1 MARFFAWFATIL
13 LVLIIVAGGFIWWLQ
28 FENQPPVIKPLHVP
42 NALGIESVIKV
53 EVSDNRSGLRSIRA
67 EVEQDGRV
75 VTLPGKEY
83 KLPPFYE
90 RKGVLHDTVTIEIRP
105 VEQGLKDGE
114 AEEKIVAAD
123 ASWRNGLQG
132 NMSAVEIKIPVD
144 ITPPRIAIKSTVH
157 NIRMGGAGLVSF
169 GINEKPSKVGI
180 RLGNVLFPAYA
191 FSKQGSH
198 SYIALVALPHDK
210 KNPGPMLI
218 EVEDLAGNK
227 SKASVAY
234 SVLYRR
240 SKVDRINISDSFL
253 QRKMPDLAIHYP
265 EVKGSLLEQFLI
277 INNKIRKENNQQL
290 LSLCRNGTPEILW
303 HGSFVRM
310 PGSLRARFADFRHY
324 FYKGKEI
331 DQAYHMGV
339 DIADRTHSP
348 VPAGNRGKVVF
359 AGFLG
364 IYGNT
369 VVLDHG
375 IGLFSTY
382 SHLSQINVNRGDMV
396 ERGQTI
402 GLTGLTGLAGGD
414 HLHYGM
420 AVNGIFVNPVEWW
433 DMKWIRDHILANLI

>member
-1 MARFFAWFATIL
+1 MARFFAWFSAL
-13 LVLIIVAGGFIWWLQ
+13 LVVLLLAAGGLVWWYQ
-28 FENQPPVIKPLHVP
+28 FENQPPQIKPLHIP
-42 NALGIESVIKV
+42 AALGLDSVIRV
-53 EVSDNRSGLRSIRA
+53 DVTDNRCGLKSVTA
-67 EVEQDGRV
+67 EIIQGEH
-75 VTLPGKEY
+75 TAPLEGKQY
-83 KLPPFYE
+83 PVHPFYE
-90 RKGVLHDTVTIEIRP
+90 RKGVMHDTVLFEIRP
-105 VEQGLKDGE
+105 AELGIGDG
-114 AEEKIVAAD
+114 AAVVRITATD
-123 ASWRNGLQG
+123 NSWRNGFKG
-132 NMSAVEIKIPVD
+132 NISALEIKIPVD
-144 ITPPRIAIKSTVH
+144 ITPPRIAVRSTVH
-157 NIRMGGAGLVSF
+157 NIRMGGSGLISF
-169 GINEKPSKVGI
+169 DVNEKPAKVGV
-180 RLGNVLFPAYA
+180 RLGDILFPAYE
-191 FSKQGSH
+191 FTEKSKNG
-198 SYIALVALPHDK
+198 YVALVALPFDK
-210 KNPGPMLI
+210 RNPGPMMI

-234 SVLYRR
+234 TVLRRR
-240 SKVDRINISDSFL
+240 SRVDRINISDSFL
-253 QRKMPDLAIHYP
+253 QRKMPDLSIHYP
-265 EVKGSLLEQFLI
+265 EVKGSLLEQFLV
-277 INNKIRKENNQQL
+277 INNQIRRENNEQL
-290 LSLCRNGTPEILW
+290 TSLCRNGEPEMLW

-420 AVNGIFVNPVEWW
+420 VVSGMFVNPVEWW